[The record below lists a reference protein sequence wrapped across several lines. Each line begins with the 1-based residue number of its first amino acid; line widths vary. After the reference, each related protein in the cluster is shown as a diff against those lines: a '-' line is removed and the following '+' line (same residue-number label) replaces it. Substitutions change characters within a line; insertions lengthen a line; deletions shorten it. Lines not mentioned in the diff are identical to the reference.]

1 MEFSQI
7 KQLAKAAINN
17 TSLTFSNNGESKEYS
32 AAIVNEA
39 LRNELNNYM
48 VDFKTF
54 RRHKTEIFELLEETV
69 DEVLPNK
76 VMQAYEQFA
85 EVKTIPQ
92 GDQQVFKIRITEAAR
107 KRLKA
112 CVTRVG
118 LAGRYETGMLDGTSM
133 VVTTSAVGY
142 GIRLGFEEFLDGRYS
157 FADFSDIMVEGLN
170 EYIYAEIEK
179 ALASAIKTLPAKN
192 QVSHTA
198 FDASKMDQLL
208 AIADSYGSAASTI
221 YCTAEFAATM
231 LPGKADMLSDSIKDE
246 LARTGRLASYKGHNI
261 VILPQSMTDATN
273 SEKVI
278 DPSNA
283 YIFPSIT
290 EKPVKIVFEGQTCIQ
305 DMPTAADWSK
315 EIQTYKKVGVGVL
328 TNPGICSYK
337 NTSLAKKLA

>member
-7 KQLAKAAINN
+7 KELAQAALHN
-17 TSLTFSNNGESKEYS
+17 TSLTFSNNGENKEYS

-39 LRNELNNYM
+39 LRNELNKYT

-54 RRHKTEIFELLEETV
+54 RRHQVEIFELLEETV

-85 EVKTIPQ
+85 EVKSIPQ
-92 GDQQVFKIRITEAAR
+92 GDQQKFTIRITEAAR

-118 LAGRYETGMLDGTSM
+118 LAGRYETGMLEGTSM
-133 VVTTSAVGY
+133 TVTTSAVGY
-142 GIRLGFEEFLDGRYS
+142 AVRLGFEEFLDGRYS
-157 FADFSDIMVEGLN
+157 FADFTDIMVEGLN
-170 EYIYAEIEK
+170 DYIYAEIAK
-179 ALASAIKTLPAKN
+179 ALQSAIKTLPAKN
-192 QVSHTA
+192 KVSHTA
-198 FDASKMDQLL
+198 FDAAKMDQLL
-208 AIADSYGSAASTI
+208 AIADSYGTALSTI
-221 YCTAEFAATM
+221 YCTSEFAATM

-246 LARTGRLASYKGHNI
+246 LARTGRLANYKGHNI

-278 DPSNA
+278 DPANA

-315 EIQTYKKVGVGVL
+315 EIHTYKKVGVGIL
-328 TNPGICSYK
+328 TNPGICNYQ
-337 NTSLAKKLA
+337 NTSLKKRLA